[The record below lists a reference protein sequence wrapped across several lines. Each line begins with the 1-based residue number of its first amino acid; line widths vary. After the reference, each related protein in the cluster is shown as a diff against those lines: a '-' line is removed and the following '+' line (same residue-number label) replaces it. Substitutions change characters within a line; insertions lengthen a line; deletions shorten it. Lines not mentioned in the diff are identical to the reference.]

1 MISHAPQRR
10 MCMTAEL
17 PRNAGTQAVR
27 GRRGAPIKRVRAAD
41 PRRKKKPGRPGGTST
56 VRETILTAAEKT
68 FADLGYAGTTLREIA
83 DAAHVTQALINY
95 YFGSKFALFE
105 EVYLRRAVEVARER
119 LVNLETLE
127 QLWALTGEPTAVSD
141 IVRAFLEPSLALRS
155 TPEGRNFLRLQS
167 RLHTEP
173 PHLSYRLRSGAYDRS
188 TRGYVELL
196 RRVLPRLSSLEAYW
210 RVSMMIGTY
219 LYAFSDTHRMDELAG
234 RDYDASDSAGI
245 LEQVTRFLTG
255 GLQAE

>member
-1 MISHAPQRR
+1 M
-10 MCMTAEL
+10 
-17 PRNAGTQAVR
+17 
-27 GRRGAPIKRVRAAD
+27 
-41 PRRKKKPGRPGGTST
+41 ST
-56 VRETILTAAEKT
+56 VRESILTTAEKM

-83 DAAHVTQALINY
+83 DGSHVTQALINY

-119 LVNLETLE
+119 LVNLETME
-127 QLWALTGEPTAVSD
+127 QVSALTGEPTAVQD
-141 IVRAFLEPSLALRS
+141 IVRAFLEPTLSLRL

-173 PHLSYRLRSGAYDRS
+173 PHLSYKLRTDAYDRS

-196 RRVLPRLSSLEAYW
+196 RKVLPRLSALDAYW
-210 RVSMMIGTY
+210 RITMMIGTY
-219 LYAFSDTHRMDELAG
+219 LYAFSDTHRMEELAG
-234 RDYDASDSAGI
+234 GDYDASDSAGI

>member
-1 MISHAPQRR
+1 MKAQRSR
-10 MCMTAEL
+10 E
-17 PRNAGTQAVR
+17 AGAQAVR
-27 GRRGAPIKRVRAAD
+27 GRRGAPAKRPPAASVRK
-41 PRRKKKPGRPGGTST
+41 KKKPGRPGGTST
-56 VRETILTAAEKT
+56 VRESILATAERM

-83 DAAHVTQALINY
+83 DGSHVTQALINY

-119 LVNLETLE
+119 LINLETME
-127 QLWALTGEPTAVSD
+127 QVRQLTGEPTAVQD
-141 IVRAFLEPSLALRS
+141 IVRAFLEPTLALRA

-173 PHLSYRLRSGAYDRS
+173 PHLSYKLRTEAYDHS

-196 RRVLPRLSSLEAYW
+196 RKVLPRLSALDAYW
-210 RVSMMIGTY
+210 RVTMMIGTY
-219 LYAFSDTHRMDELAG
+219 LYAFSDTHRMEELAG
-234 RDYDASDSAGI
+234 GDYDAGDSAGI

>member
-1 MISHAPQRR
+1 MIAHQIKPISR
-10 MCMTAEL
+10 MTERSRDTGAQ
-17 PRNAGTQAVR
+17 TVR
-27 GRRGAPIKRVRAAD
+27 GRRGAPAKRARATTI
-41 PRRKKKPGRPGGTST
+41 RKKKPGRPGGMSN
-56 VRETILTAAEKT
+56 VREAILATAEKM

-83 DAAHVTQALINY
+83 DGSHVTQALINY

-119 LVNLETLE
+119 LVNLETME
-127 QLWALTGEPTAVSD
+127 QVAALTGEPTAVQD
-141 IVRAFLEPSLALRS
+141 IVRAFLEPTLALRA

-173 PHLSYRLRSGAYDRS
+173 PHLSYKLRTDAYDRS

-196 RRVLPRLSSLEAYW
+196 RKVLPRLSALDAYW
-210 RVSMMIGTY
+210 RVTMMIGTY
-219 LYAFSDTHRMDELAG
+219 LYAFSDTHRMEELAG
-234 RDYDASDSAGI
+234 AEYDAGDSGGI

>member
-1 MISHAPQRR
+1 
-10 MCMTAEL
+10 MTSERS
-17 PRNAGTQAVR
+17 RNAGAPAVR
-27 GRRGAPIKRVRAAD
+27 GRRGAPAKRARAAD
-41 PRRKKKPGRPGGTST
+41 PRRKKKKPGRPGGPSN
-56 VRETILTAAEKT
+56 VREAILTTAEKM

-83 DAAHVTQALINY
+83 DGAHVTQALINY

-105 EVYLRRAVEVARER
+105 EVYLRRAVEVSRER

-127 QLWALTGEPTAVSD
+127 HLWALTGEPAPVRD
-141 IVRAFLEPSLALRS
+141 IVRAFLEPSLALRA

-173 PHLSYRLRSGAYDRS
+173 PHLSYKLRTEAYDRS
-188 TRGYVELL
+188 TRGYMQLL
-196 RRVLPRLSSLEAYW
+196 CKVLPELPPLDVHW
-210 RVSMMIGTY
+210 RVIMMIGTY
-219 LYAFSDTHRMDELAG
+219 LYAFSDTHRMEELAG
-234 RDYDASDSAGI
+234 GDYDASDSAGI

>member
-1 MISHAPQRR
+1 
-10 MCMTAEL
+10 MTTE
-17 PRNAGTQAVR
+17 RSGNAGAPAVR
-27 GRRGAPIKRVRAAD
+27 GRRGAPVKRARPAD
-41 PRRKKKPGRPGGTST
+41 ARRKRKPGRPGGTSI
-56 VRETILTAAEKT
+56 VRESILTTAEKM
-68 FADLGYAGTTLREIA
+68 FSDMGYAGTTLREIA
-83 DAAHVTQALINY
+83 DGARVTQALINY

-127 QLWALTGEPTAVSD
+127 QFWANTGEPPAVQD
-141 IVRAFLEPSLALRS
+141 IVRGFLEPSLALRA

-173 PHLSYRLRSGAYDRS
+173 PHLSYQLRMEAYDRS

-196 RRVLPRLSSLEAYW
+196 RRVLPRLSVLEAYW
-210 RVSMMIGTY
+210 RATMMIGTY
-219 LYAFSDTHRMDELAG
+219 LYAFSDTHRMEELAG
-234 RDYDASDSAGI
+234 AAYDASDSAGI

>member
-1 MISHAPQRR
+1 MTTERSRTAGAP
-10 MCMTAEL
+10 
-17 PRNAGTQAVR
+17 AVR
-27 GRRGAPIKRVRAAD
+27 GRRGAPAKRARAAD
-41 PRRKKKPGRPGGTST
+41 TRKKKKPGRPGGTST
-56 VRETILTAAEKT
+56 VREAILVAAEKL
-68 FADLGYAGTTLREIA
+68 FADMGYAGTTLREIA
-83 DAAHVTQALINY
+83 DGSRVTQALINY

-127 QLWALTGEPTAVSD
+127 QVWALTGEAPAVQD
-141 IVRAFLEPSLALRS
+141 IVRGFLEPSLALRS
-155 TPEGRNFLRLQS
+155 TPQGRNFLRLQS

-173 PHLSYRLRSGAYDRS
+173 PHLSYKLRTEAYDLS

-196 RRVLPRLSSLEAYW
+196 RKVLPRLSALEAYW
-210 RVSMMIGTY
+210 RVTMMIGTY
-219 LYAFSDTHRMDELAG
+219 LYAFSDTHRMEELAG
-234 RDYDASDSAGI
+234 VDYDAGDSAGI

>member
-1 MISHAPQRR
+1 MTLKLSRTAAAP
-10 MCMTAEL
+10 
-17 PRNAGTQAVR
+17 AVR
-27 GRRGAPIKRVRAAD
+27 GRRGASGKRGRAAGT
-41 PRRKKKPGRPGGTST
+41 RTKKKPGRPGGTSV
-56 VRETILTAAEKT
+56 VRESILANAEEM
-68 FADLGYAGTTLREIA
+68 FANRGYAGTTLREIA
-83 DAAHVTQALINY
+83 DGSRVTQALINY

-127 QLWALTGEPTAVSD
+127 HVWTVTGEPPAVED
-141 IVRAFLEPSLALRS
+141 IVRAFLEPTLALRA

-173 PHLSYRLRSGAYDRS
+173 PHLSYKLRTDAYDRS
-188 TRGYVELL
+188 TRGYVRLL
-196 RRVLPRLSSLEAYW
+196 RKVLPRLSALDANW
-210 RVSMMIGTY
+210 RITMMIGTY
-219 LYAFSDTHRMDELAG
+219 LYAFSDTHRMEELAG
-234 RDYDASDSAGI
+234 SDYDATDSAAV

>member
-1 MISHAPQRR
+1 MIVHQPEPTTR
-10 MCMTAEL
+10 MTERSRDTGA
-17 PRNAGTQAVR
+17 QSVR
-27 GRRGAPIKRVRAAD
+27 GRRGAPAKRARAAT
-41 PRRKKKPGRPGGTST
+41 PRKKKPGRPGGTST
-56 VRETILTAAEKT
+56 VRDSILATSEKM

-83 DAAHVTQALINY
+83 DGAHVTQALINY

-119 LVNLETLE
+119 LVNLETME
-127 QLWALTGEPTAVSD
+127 QVSALTGEPTAVQD
-141 IVRAFLEPSLALRS
+141 IVRAFLEPTLALRA

-173 PHLSYRLRSGAYDRS
+173 PHLSYKLRTDAYDRS

-196 RRVLPRLSSLEAYW
+196 RKVVPRLSAMDAYW
-210 RVSMMIGTY
+210 RVTMMIGTY
-219 LYAFSDTHRMDELAG
+219 LYAFSDTHRMEELAG
-234 RDYDASDSAGI
+234 GAYDASDSAAI

>member
-1 MISHAPQRR
+1 MTTERSRKAEAP
-10 MCMTAEL
+10 
-17 PRNAGTQAVR
+17 AVR
-27 GRRGAPIKRVRAAD
+27 GRRGAPAQQAPEARK
-41 PRRKKKPGRPGGTST
+41 RKKKPGRPGGGTSN
-56 VRETILTAAEKT
+56 VRESILGTAEKM

-83 DAAHVTQALINY
+83 DGAHVTQALINY

-127 QLWALTGEPTAVSD
+127 QVRALTGEPTAVQD
-141 IVRAFLEPSLALRS
+141 IVRAFLEPTLALRS
-155 TPEGRNFLRLQS
+155 TAEGRNFLRLQS

-173 PHLSYRLRSGAYDRS
+173 PHLSYKLRTDAYDVS
-188 TRGYVELL
+188 TRGYVQLL
-196 RRVLPRLSSLEAYW
+196 RKVVPQLSALDAYW
-210 RVSMMIGTY
+210 RVTMMIGTY
-219 LYAFSDTHRMDELAG
+219 LYAFSDTHRMEELAG
-234 RDYDASDSAGI
+234 ADYDAGDSDGI

>member
-1 MISHAPQRR
+1 MITHASEQRTR
-10 MCMTAEL
+10 MTSERSGNPGAVV
-17 PRNAGTQAVR
+17 VR
-27 GRRGAPIKRVRAAD
+27 GRRGAPGPRSRPPEA
-41 PRRKKKPGRPGGTST
+41 RRKKKPGRPEGTST
-56 VRETILTAAEKT
+56 VREAILTAGEKV

-119 LVNLETLE
+119 LVNLEILE
-127 QLWALTGEPTAVSD
+127 QLWTLTGEPTGVQD

-173 PHLSYRLRSGAYDRS
+173 PHLSYRLRSEAYDSS
-188 TRGYVELL
+188 TRGYVLLL
-196 RRVLPRLSSLEAYW
+196 RRVLPQLSPLDAYW
-210 RVSMMIGTY
+210 RISMMIGTY

-234 RDYDASDSAGI
+234 RDYDAADSAGI

>member
-1 MISHAPQRR
+1 MIPHAPQPKIS
-10 MCMTAEL
+10 MMAERS
-17 PRNAGTQAVR
+17 PHAATQAVR
-27 GRRGAPIKRVRAAD
+27 GRRGAPVKRTRAAAARD
-41 PRRKKKPGRPGGTST
+41 KKKPGRPNGTST
-56 VRETILTAAEKT
+56 VREAILTAAEKM

-105 EVYLRRAVEVARER
+105 EVYLRRAVEVASER

-127 QLWALTGEPTAVSD
+127 ELWALTGEPTAVQD

-188 TRGYVELL
+188 TRGYVQLL
-196 RRVLPRLSSLEAYW
+196 RRVMPRLSALEAYW
-210 RVSMMIGTY
+210 RISMMIGTY

-234 RDYDASDSAGI
+234 RDYDAGDSAAI